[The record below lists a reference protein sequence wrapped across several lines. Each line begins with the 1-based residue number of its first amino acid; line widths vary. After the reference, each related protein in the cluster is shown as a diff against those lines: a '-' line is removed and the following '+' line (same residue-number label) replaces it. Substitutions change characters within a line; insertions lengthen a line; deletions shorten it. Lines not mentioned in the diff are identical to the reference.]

1 MAALDLGDLGFKITV
16 ETGEFDRAM
25 SRVEQAAKKVDKQLD
40 TTGKK
45 KLSVKADGGQLDKL
59 ESSAKEAASALDQ
72 VGGKRVSP
80 KVEAGG
86 LGQVKTAAAD
96 AAGEL
101 SELNSHADKSAS
113 AFAGAAGSLA
123 KFAGA
128 AVGLGSIASAAQA
141 VASAGMDF
149 QSQMNTL
156 SAVSGA
162 TGDQLAAVGARAREL
177 GTDASLTATSASDAA
192 AAMTELAKGG
202 FTVEQSMTAA
212 KGTLQLAAAA
222 QVEAAEAA
230 TIQSQALQ
238 AFSLGA
244 EDAGRIADILAGAAN
259 ASSAEMTGIA
269 QGLQQAG
276 TVANQFG
283 LSIDDTATSLA
294 MLANAGIQG
303 SDAGT
308 LLKSAMLALTDQGK
322 PAQQAIEEL
331 GLTVYDANGKFVGMS
346 SLLGQ
351 LKDASASM
359 TDEQYQAATAVL
371 FGSDAMRLAGV
382 AAVQGS
388 EGFDTLKEAVTRQGQ
403 AAEVA
408 AAQTQGLPGVWE
420 RVQNT
425 MEDLSLGVFDQVDE
439 QLVRMG
445 NGAVDALDAAAP
457 KIEAFASGVSGLA
470 GATMDGV
477 GKTIDMWGKL
487 PSPVQDAAKA
497 FAALKVAQAALN
509 TEMGKGAVGKVSAFT
524 NAIKNTGRGVAD
536 LKEYYRSTG
545 REISTFTAAT
555 QLAATS
561 SNRTL
566 SGMATAFNDSAQSG
580 RKFGRSLGVAKAG
593 MVGLKSAAG
602 GLVGALGGPW
612 GVAFMAA
619 ATAVTSI
626 VSASQKAK
634 AVQDAYSEATRE
646 AAAAQAE
653 LNTSLAGTGTA
664 LSSAQLENVTKVVEA
679 QTVGM
684 KKMAEEFSGSFN
696 VVEAPDLSWW
706 QQGHWSSE
714 WREYANEVNNAK
726 DAYAAIEKAAGD
738 LNIPMSDLNRV
749 VAEGGPQFDSLMQS
763 LRNGGDDSQVAAQKL
778 QGIRDSIE
786 ESIEAARQLDPAAA
800 QAAAGIDILA
810 DASSSAED
818 KLSALKSVMQSMG
831 LMAQTAMEANMEA
844 AEKIDEVA
852 SKMGELGGA
861 EGGVGSALFDGDELD
876 YTNQNAQALSDT
888 LGSLSDQLM
897 NVAVANGD
905 VAGVWDLM
913 GPQLEQLRA
922 QMGLTGEEFDAQWQ
936 QILESYGLVPDV
948 VTTLVELEGA
958 SEAVQS
964 LGDVWAALYPL
975 EEGAKVN
982 IEPPEP
988 AVLDAMDELG
998 IKYEAIKN
1006 DAGEVIQYKVTA
1018 PTDEVMGQ
1026 LNDIT
1031 AKMADIDDETVKIET
1046 IMDTTPLKVGVE
1058 NAQALIDQLKLEDV
1072 SPRAQLIIDDL
1083 LANGNIAK
1091 GDLEYL
1097 NQMSANPVAN
1107 LEKTLLD
1114 AGVKDAH
1121 DQLQGVDDHDTLSK
1135 MEGDATGV
1143 RNEANS
1149 ARNAINQVPNE
1160 KSTTFTA
1167 RLAGAWDAVRNFFG
1181 GGGGGGSRS
1190 GRFYAGGRIPGY
1202 ADGGNPGYKLPGTG
1216 PGTHMTDGFLGVT
1229 AAGMPLARLD
1239 ADEWVI
1245 NSRSANKFD
1254 RTLAGINAGDKR
1266 AILAGLAKELPG
1278 LADGGRTKSDE
1289 VISQL
1294 SGFNNGPY
1302 VMGGFSPSSF
1312 DCSGAV
1318 AATVNTWLGLD
1329 PFDSRMSTVN
1339 EGAWLA
1345 AKGFK
1350 SGRGNGNELVVGWYD
1365 YGGGAN
1371 GHTALMLPDGTFI
1384 ESGGNTGQGF
1394 TIGGAAGPLDG
1405 RGFTNFMYLPG
1416 SGDDKPGGELTGD
1429 LGETDGYGTTLGG
1442 PGSRTKASWSAVSAP
1457 TPGKGF
1463 HAPGL
1468 ASNRVNGT
1476 VGGSLS
1482 GAHKAEVRKYA
1493 DQYGVPQGMVDQ
1505 AFAFA
1510 NPFLGNHTFREE
1522 IGEPGTKQILSIA
1535 KQLEDAIGRGGI
1547 ASQVEAALN
1556 ATTPNWDVW
1565 LRVNEDT
1572 LAAFNELGEA
1582 ETNRKNA
1589 SMDIT
1594 EAEEKLAELR
1604 KNAAKADEK
1613 STEKLTEA
1621 YKNLEK
1627 AKNKK
1632 LTKTYTEA
1640 KRAEDVE
1647 KAEKK
1652 IRDIKNKSTEEDV
1665 KSAQRIAEAEQDLI
1679 EAREAEQR
1687 AVEEVRQ
1694 AQLIYNAALT
1704 VAPIKAV
1711 ASLADNLADGM
1722 ARVADTMGLMAEN
1735 MDKANRVADQRLDA
1749 ELADIQAKRG
1759 AVDAAQALRDLER
1772 QNQQARHDDVL
1783 AQQQAE
1789 YELAVA
1795 RAEHAE
1801 AAGNNEV
1808 NLANLRNQGILDVA
1822 QKATD
1827 ADRVAI
1833 LSASNVEVAE
1843 MNLDAIRAAS
1853 AEAEFDRKIAVE
1865 QATDDLNYA
1874 QAIGKLAAESLEAAT
1889 VQLAN
1894 SAARAA
1900 DVLGNSASALMQ
1912 EQQGKQKQAK
1922 GSAGIIGGIA
1932 QLGMAAAM
1940 TIGTGGAALPAAI
1953 GLGVGGLGSI
1963 MKGATSIAEG
1973 RAQEK
1978 AYKKQARKE
1987 YDALSK
1993 DDRRR
1998 VDASRGGL
2006 VAGTIAG
2013 GLVGAAG
2020 GSAEDVAGMFDAT
2033 SGLLNLPLYKKQMEK
2048 KYGLEA
2054 AEMMAAKA
2062 EADIN
2067 RRRKKLEIDKARR
2080 DLGRVERV
2088 NPRKNELADITQ
2100 SLQQQLAE
2108 LKQENSQLAGVNTR
2122 LDTNNSL
2129 LDDKNKSVL
2138 MTIGGSGWGQDLE
2151 AGMRMAASAGG
2162 FGGVTR
2168 DEVGEWS
2175 SLNVEGGW
2183 RNLNKVRAMV
2193 EKPLLSVADTAADA
2207 AAAASKRTVI
2217 EGLPETVVGG
2227 RYARQLADGVVEGA
2241 QRAAQRSA
2249 EAGAEAT
2256 RRRAYEDA
2264 AQAVLTQ
2271 MGGTGDTTNVGTQF
2285 TGAVTVNAKLEDKV
2299 LNGLSSMVKNR

>member
-25 SRVEQAAKKVDKQLD
+25 GRVEQAARKVDKQLD
-40 TTGKK
+40 ATGKK

-59 ESSAKEAASALDQ
+59 QSSAKDAAGALDQ
-72 VGGKRVSP
+72 VGSKRVAPS
-80 KVEAGG
+80 VETGG
-86 LGQVKTAAAD
+86 LGQVKTAAAE
-96 AAGEL
+96 AAG
-101 SELNSHADKSAS
+101 SMGELNSHAGETGSVFS
-113 AFAGAAGSLA
+113 GAAGGIA
-123 KFAGA
+123 KFVGA
-128 AVGLGSIASAAQA
+128 AVSLGSIATAAKA

-162 TGDQLAAVGARAREL
+162 TGAQLAAVGTKAREL

-222 QVEAAEAA
+222 QVEAADAA

-238 AFSLGA
+238 AFNLGA
-244 EDAGRIADILAGAAN
+244 EEAGRVSDILAGAAN

-269 QGLQQAG
+269 QGMQQAG

-283 LSIDDTATSLA
+283 LSIDDTATALA

-322 PAQQAIEEL
+322 PAQAAIEEL

-359 TDEQYQAATAVL
+359 TEEQYQAATAVL

-425 MEDLSLGVFDQVDE
+425 MEDLSLGVFDQVDD

-457 KIEAFASGVSGLA
+457 KIEAFASSMAGLA
-470 GATMDGV
+470 GTSMDGL
-477 GKTIDMWGKL
+477 GKAVDLWGKL
-487 PSPVQDAAKA
+487 PGPVKDTAVALGAVNVAMKLLRTERGA
-497 FAALKVAQAALN
+497 NAVTKLAESFANTKTSLKVFGSSMSEAYGYMRQAN
-509 TEMGKGAVGKVSAFT
+509 PEMSRAGAAMRVLG
-524 NAIKNTGRGVAD
+524 GQGGVA
-536 LKEYYRSTG
+536 
-545 REISTFTAAT
+545 A
-555 QLAATS
+555 
-561 SNRTL
+561 
-566 SGMATAFNDSAQSG
+566 
-580 RKFGRSLGVAKAG
+580 AG
-593 MVGLKSAAG
+593 MSKLKAAG
-602 GLVGALGGPW
+602 MGVMDMFGGPW
-612 GVAFMAA
+612 GIALAA
-619 ATAVTSI
+619 ATAVITDVI
-626 VSASQKAK
+626 AFNRRASQAQEDYKA
-634 AVQDAYSEATRE
+634 ATESAAEAQER
-646 AAAAQAE
+646 
-653 LNTSLAGTGTA
+653 LNSALAGTNA
-664 LSSAQLENVTKVVEA
+664 PLSKEQFE
-679 QTVGM
+679 
-684 KKMAEEFSGSFN
+684 
-696 VVEAPDLSWW
+696 D
-706 QQGHWSSE
+706 
-714 WREYANEVNNAK
+714 AK
-726 DAYAAIEKAAGD
+726 
-738 LNIPMSDLNRV
+738 L
-749 VAEGGPQFDSLMQS
+749 VAEGYTASIKANGEILSGWRGEVLQAVDVTELLAGSQSNAMKESLKHAEIVGEAS
-763 LRNGGDDSQVAAQKL
+763 LLTGDALKAQGKDWEDLGEIVARGGKEYNDIIAQL
-778 QGIRDSIE
+778 NSIDGHWWNDE
-786 ESIEAARQLDPAAA
+786 GEAAKQAVNDLESARHEYEMAIDAARSADPAF
-800 QAAAGIDILA
+800 QAIGESMGVLA
-810 DASSSAED
+810 DEAASAED
-818 KLSALKSVMQSMG
+818 KLSALKRIMDEMSGNAMSKDQAEAALVGDVEKQAEQIETLAEKVAEVGPIELDPDGTIDATTSSGAQAVTMLSE
-831 LMAQTAMEANMEA
+831 LRDSMAQAAVAGVDVDEIFNQQADNMEGLRNA
-844 AEKIDEVA
+844 LGLTEEQFQNLMQAYGITREALALPMEMKGADTVEQQIAKLETGLAGLKEGNSVEIAPPDPAVVLALEDMGYKIEHLPNGNIEIESTADVNI
-852 SKMGELGGA
+852 
-861 EGGVGSALFDGDELD
+861 DELD
-876 YTNQNAQALSDT
+876 ELQARVNVIDGLSASATAELDTTEFGLNAEQA
-888 LGSLSDQLM
+888 
-897 NVAVANGD
+897 
-905 VAGVWDLM
+905 
-913 GPQLEQLRA
+913 RA
-922 QMGLTGEEFDAQWQ
+922 IGEELD
-936 QILESYGLVPDV
+936 GL
-948 VTTLVELEGA
+948 
-958 SEAVQS
+958 
-964 LGDVWAALYPL
+964 
-975 EEGAKVN
+975 
-982 IEPPEP
+982 
-988 AVLDAMDELG
+988 
-998 IKYEAIKN
+998 
-1006 DAGEVIQYKVTA
+1006 
-1018 PTDEVMGQ
+1018 
-1026 LNDIT
+1026 
-1031 AKMADIDDETVKIET
+1031 
-1046 IMDTTPLKVGVE
+1046 
-1058 NAQALIDQLKLEDV
+1058 DV
-1072 SPRAQLIIDDL
+1072 SPEADLIIEKL
-1083 LANGNIAK
+1083 LQGKDVSVGELNLLSQEKAVPTA
-1091 GDLEYL
+1091 DLEK
-1097 NQMSANPVAN
+1097 S
-1107 LEKTLLD
+1107 LLD
-1114 AGVKDAH
+1114 AGVSDALVKTANLGEQRPTPIA
-1121 DQLQGVDDHDTLSK
+1121 DMNNSSFMAKARAMMDMIGMLTRPMTTTVTFVGRKVGQWLSR
-1135 MEGDATGV
+1135 EH
-1143 RNEANS
+1143 
-1149 ARNAINQVPNE
+1149 
-1160 KSTTFTA
+1160 
-1167 RLAGAWDAVRNFFG
+1167 
-1181 GGGGGGSRS
+1181 
-1190 GRFYAGGRIPGY
+1190 GGRIPNFYEGGQIP
-1202 ADGGNPGYKLPGTG
+1202 ALAIGGNSGYRLPGTG
-1216 PGTHMTDGFLGVT
+1216 PGTNIVDGFMGVT
-1229 AAGMPLARLD
+1229 DDGFPIARVNRN
-1239 ADEWVI
+1239 EWVI
-1245 NSRSANKFD
+1245 NDKSSEQFNG
-1254 RTLAGINAGDKR
+1254 TLAAINANDPRGIM
-1266 AILAGLAKELPG
+1266 ANLAHELPA
-1278 LADGGRTKSDE
+1278 LETGGRTKSEE
-1289 VISQL
+1289 VKSIL
-1294 SGFNNGPY
+1294 APYNNGPY

-1318 AATVNTWLGLD
+1318 SAGVNTYLGLD

-1371 GHTALMLPDGTFI
+1371 GHTAMMLPDGTFI
-1384 ESGGNTGQGF
+1384 ESGGNTGQGM

-1442 PGSRTKASWSAVSAP
+1442 PGSRTRATWTAVSAP

-1522 IGEPGTKQILSIA
+1522 LGEPATKQVLSLA
-1535 KQLEDAIGRGGI
+1535 KQLEEAIGKGGI
-1547 ASQVEAALN
+1547 AAQVEAALN

-1604 KNAAKADEK
+1604 KNAAKEDEK

-1652 IRDIKNKSTEEDV
+1652 IRDIKNKSTEDDV
-1665 KSAQRIAEAEQDLI
+1665 KTAQRIAEAEQDLI
-1679 EAREAEQR
+1679 EAREAEKR

-1735 MDKANRVADQRLDA
+1735 MDKANKVADQRLDA
-1749 ELADIQAKRG
+1749 ELADIQAKHN

-1789 YELAVA
+1789 YDLAVA
-1795 RAEHAE
+1795 RHEFAE
-1801 AAGNNEV
+1801 AAGSNEV
-1808 NLANLRNQGILDVA
+1808 NLANLRNQGILNVA

-1853 AEAEFDRKIAVE
+1853 AEAEFDRKVAVE

-1922 GSAGIIGGIA
+1922 GGAGIIGGIA

-1940 TIGTGGAALPAAI
+1940 TVGTGGAALPAAI
-1953 GLGVGGLGSI
+1953 GLGVSGLGSI

-1978 AYKKQARKE
+1978 AYKEQARKE

-1993 DDRRR
+1993 DDRAR

-2006 VAGTIAG
+2006 VAGLIAG

-2020 GSAEDVAGMFDAT
+2020 GSSEDVGGMFDAT

-2067 RRRKKLEIDKARR
+2067 RRKKKLEIEKARR

-2108 LKQENSQLAGVNTR
+2108 MKQENSQLAGVNSR
-2122 LDTNNSL
+2122 LDTNNDL
-2129 LDDKNKSVL
+2129 LDERNKSVL

-2193 EKPLLSVADTAADA
+2193 EKPLLEVADTAADA

-2271 MGGTGDTTNVGTQF
+2271 MGGAGDTTNVGTQF

-2299 LNGLSSMVKNR
+2299 LSGLSSMVKNR